1 MFLDTF
7 NNADIC
13 SLMEI
18 KTAEYQGSYGKVG
31 DCPGEQ
37 KIEIAFIGRSNVGK
51 SSLINMLCNSKG
63 LAKTSQRPGKTQCIN
78 FFTINDDWHL
88 VDLPGYGYARASK
101 TQRAVFS
108 KMLVDYLTKRP
119 QLVTALVLIDSNI
132 PPQKIDL
139 NFITFLGENRIPFS
153 IVFTKT
159 DRVKPGEVA
168 KNVALFKR
176 ELMKMFD
183 DMPNIFLSSAEK
195 RGGKEEILDFI
206 GHLKK

>member
-7 NNADIC
+7 NYTDIC

-31 DCPGEQ
+31 DCPSEQ

-78 FFTINDDWHL
+78 FFTINNDWHL

-108 KMLVDYLTKRP
+108 KMLVEYLTKRQ

-132 PPQKIDL
+132 PPQKIDMS
-139 NFITFLGENRIPFS
+139 FITFLGENRIPFS

-168 KNVALFKR
+168 KNVAAFKR

-183 DMPNIFLSSAEK
+183 DVPNIFLSSAEK
-195 RGGKEEILDFI
+195 RSGKEEILDFI

>member
-7 NNADIC
+7 NYTDIC

-31 DCPGEQ
+31 DCPSEQ

-78 FFTINDDWHL
+78 FFTINNDWHL

-108 KMLVDYLTKRP
+108 KMLVEYLTKRQ

-139 NFITFLGENRIPFS
+139 SFITFLGENRIPFS

-168 KNVALFKR
+168 KNVAAFKR

-183 DMPNIFLSSAEK
+183 DVPNIFLSSAEK
-195 RGGKEEILDFI
+195 RSGKEEILDFI